1 MNPWSPRLSEVVSV
15 APRLPHEPPPLTDSE
30 FTGYQRLVYREA
42 GIWLS
47 PSKRALL
54 TGRVSRRLRELDG
67 LSFGAYLRR
76 AEEDETER
84 VWLLDALCTHETHF
98 FREPRH
104 FELLEREV
112 LPDWRA
118 RGDTG
123 SGEGR
128 RVRVWSAGCS
138 TGEEPF
144 SLAMVLRHHL
154 PASEGWDIDILAT
167 DLSTRVLEQARQARW
182 PVEKASEIPKHYLRG
197 YMLKG
202 VGRQEG
208 KMKAGPELRALVR
221 FQRVNLND
229 GQGLVGRFDLVF
241 CRNVL
246 IYFDAA
252 SRARAV
258 ERLLGHLSPRGLLF
272 LGHAESL
279 SGLGWR
285 VRTVMPTVYAPRLPA
300 EEAGGGA

>member
-1 MNPWSPRLSEVVSV
+1 MSDDDQVRPGLPR
-15 APRLPHEPPPLTDSE
+15 EPVPLTDKE
-30 FTGYQRLVYREA
+30 FAGYQRLVYREA

-47 PSKRALL
+47 PAKRALL
-54 TGRVSRRLRELDG
+54 MGRVSRRLRELDG
-67 LSFGAYLRR
+67 MSFGTYLMR
-76 AEEDETER
+76 AEADEAER
-84 VWLLDALCTHETHF
+84 VRLVDAICTHETHF

-104 FELLEREV
+104 FELLEHEV
-112 LPDWRA
+112 LPRWRA

-123 SGEGR
+123 SGAGR
-128 RVRVWSAGCS
+128 RVYVWSAGCS

-144 SLAMVLRHHL
+144 TLAMVLRHHL
-154 PASEGWDIDILAT
+154 PAEEGWSIDILAT
-167 DLSTRVLEQARQARW
+167 DLSTRILERARQSLW
-182 PVEKASEIPKHYLRG
+182 PVDKAEEIPQHYLRG

-202 VGRQEG
+202 VGSQEG
-208 KMKAGPELRALVR
+208 KMKAGPELRSLVR

-229 GQGLVGRFDLVF
+229 GAGLSGRFDLVF

-252 SRARAV
+252 SKARAV
-258 ERLLGHLSPRGLLF
+258 ERLLGHLSPQGLLF

-285 VRTVMPTVYAPRLPA
+285 VRTVMPTVYTPRLV
-300 EEAGGGA
+300 AGETGGRR